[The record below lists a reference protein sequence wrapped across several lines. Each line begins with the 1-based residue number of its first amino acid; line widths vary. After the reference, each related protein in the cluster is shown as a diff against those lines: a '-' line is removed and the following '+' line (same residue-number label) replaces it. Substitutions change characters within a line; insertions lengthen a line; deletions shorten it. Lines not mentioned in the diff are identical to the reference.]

1 MGPGPLRHM
10 HSNPDPQGSQP
21 IKSRPTEALLR
32 LLIDGHSAASLTGI
46 SARTLHRLAERGEA
60 PRPVRVGRSVRWRRQ
75 ELEDWIE
82 GGCQPT
88 RDAGRRV
95 R

>member
-32 LLIDGHSAASLTGI
+32 LLIDGHSA
-46 SARTLHRLAERGEA
+46 AERGEA